1 MEGANAAAHFRGEK
15 RHVRAAARSDA
26 VYRVTLGRADHLD
39 CSYRAGKKAMFTTC
53 CSYPTKRT
61 SRRHR
66 PASPSRLLRAYPECT
81 QSNFLGTSQVQRTRI
96 SI

>member
-1 MEGANAAAHFRGEK
+1 MPRLTSAVKRDTSEQQRGPM
-15 RHVRAAARSDA
+15 RS
-26 VYRVTLGRADHLD
+26 YRVTLGRADHLD

-96 SI
+96 